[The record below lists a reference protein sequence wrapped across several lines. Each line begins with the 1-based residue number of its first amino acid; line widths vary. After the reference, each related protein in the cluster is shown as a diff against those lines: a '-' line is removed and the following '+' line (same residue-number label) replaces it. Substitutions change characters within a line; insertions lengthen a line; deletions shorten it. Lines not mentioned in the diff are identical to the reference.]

1 MPFYQLITQQK
12 KHTNSDFET
21 NRRHRFHCFEIR
33 KCRIRTLSFIMPAGT
48 HTATPAGQNS
58 PTGAGR
64 NRRKRNRNTTG
75 SQARRFTAGRRAVL
89 PHEFQNVNYYYHI
102 CGINIKSPIAG
113 MNKDL
118 TQDPT
123 DNKDRE
129 SNERENTSREN
140 GPVTVELLEALRDG
154 DHEAYKTVYL
164 HYRGP
169 IENFLYKLLRSREEA
184 EEIAQHV
191 FMTLWERRT
200 ELDPSRNI
208 RTLLYTIARNAV
220 VNLFKRQ
227 RVFEKYQR
235 MQDTSE
241 LDLLTGEDLLIAQE
255 KELLIELAV
264 KNMPPMRRKIFEM
277 SRQQNLSHEE
287 IAQHLD
293 TSKHNVANHLSQAL
307 KKIKRT
313 LR

>member
-1 MPFYQLITQQK
+1 
-12 KHTNSDFET
+12 
-21 NRRHRFHCFEIR
+21 
-33 KCRIRTLSFIMPAGT
+33 
-48 HTATPAGQNS
+48 
-58 PTGAGR
+58 
-64 NRRKRNRNTTG
+64 
-75 SQARRFTAGRRAVL
+75 
-89 PHEFQNVNYYYHI
+89 
-102 CGINIKSPIAG
+102 

-118 TQDPT
+118 TRNAS

-129 SNERENTSREN
+129 STERTSREN

-191 FMTLWERRT
+191 FMTLWERRA
-200 ELDPSRNI
+200 ELDPSKNI

-227 RVFEKYQR
+227 RVFEKYQK
-235 MQDTSE
+235 MQDSGE
-241 LDLLTGEDLLIAQE
+241 QDLLTGEDLLIAQE

-293 TSKHNVANHLSQAL
+293 TSKHNVSNHLSQAL

-313 LR
+313 LK

>member
-1 MPFYQLITQQK
+1 
-12 KHTNSDFET
+12 
-21 NRRHRFHCFEIR
+21 
-33 KCRIRTLSFIMPAGT
+33 
-48 HTATPAGQNS
+48 
-58 PTGAGR
+58 
-64 NRRKRNRNTTG
+64 
-75 SQARRFTAGRRAVL
+75 
-89 PHEFQNVNYYYHI
+89 
-102 CGINIKSPIAG
+102 

-118 TQDPT
+118 TWNAS

-129 SNERENTSREN
+129 STERTSREN

-191 FMTLWERRT
+191 FMTLWERRA
-200 ELDPSRNI
+200 ELDPSKNI

-227 RVFEKYQR
+227 RVFEKYQK
-235 MQDTSE
+235 MQDPGE
-241 LDLLTGEDLLIAQE
+241 QDLLTGEDLLIAQE

-287 IAQHLD
+287 IAQHLG
-293 TSKHNVANHLSQAL
+293 
-307 KKIKRT
+307 
-313 LR
+313 